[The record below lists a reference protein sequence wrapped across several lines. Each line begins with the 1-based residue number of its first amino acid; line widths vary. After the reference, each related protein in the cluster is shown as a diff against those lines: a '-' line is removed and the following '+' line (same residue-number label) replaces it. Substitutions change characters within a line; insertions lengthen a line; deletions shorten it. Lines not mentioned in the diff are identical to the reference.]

1 MRWTA
6 ASMPGQKGKTFKK
19 SRQSIWW
26 RLQKTCRSPPSER
39 PSHHSEHLI
48 NGMHITIFK
57 EHSGEY
63 EGGNAQSYAK
73 LNIRKNC
80 NCRVCRALSVMAGV
94 NLLSRSEPIRGTRV
108 ALHIHARETNR
119 AS

>member
-6 ASMPGQKGKTFKK
+6 APLRGQKGKTFKN

-26 RLQKTCRSPPSER
+26 RLRKTCRSPPSER
-39 PSHHSEHLI
+39 ASHHSEHLI

-63 EGGNAQSYAK
+63 EGEM
-73 LNIRKNC
+73 L
-80 NCRVCRALSVMAGV
+80 
-94 NLLSRSEPIRGTRV
+94 
-108 ALHIHARETNR
+108 NR
-119 AS
+119 APN